1 MQLGELQ
8 EYYEEFQRA
17 GVQVY
22 AVSVDPPEHN
32 ARLKAR
38 LGAGYEFL
46 SDARAELLDAL
57 DIRQPHRSPTG
68 QDNAIPTQY
77 LLDREGTVRWF
88 HRAETWRIRPHPREA
103 LQAAELLMPSREL
116 QPSGSV
122 K

>member
-1 MQLGELQ
+1 MVQLGELQ
-8 EYYEEFQRA
+8 EYYQEFQKA

-22 AVSVDPPEHN
+22 AVSIDPPEHN

-46 SDARAELLDAL
+46 CDAKGELLDAL
-57 DIRQPHRSPTG
+57 DMRHARRSPTG

-77 LLDREGTVRWF
+77 LLDREGIVRWG

-103 LQAAELLMPSREL
+103 LQ
-116 QPSGSV
+116 GSQRIILPV
-122 K
+122 MMATVGP